1 MMGIIF
7 QLMFTTLAGMI
18 IPASVVV
25 PESTLVPA
33 VVVVENH
40 PEELLP
46 AYLLIPSIE
55 VNAAVEP
62 VGLTDKGAVGVPT
75 EPGILG
81 WFDKSVAPGDYGSAI
96 IDGHRGW
103 RDDISAVF
111 DHLDEVVIG
120 DTVIVINQTG
130 EVIPFEVYDIKTY
143 FPDESP
149 PEVFKPSTDTAFLN
163 LITCNGEWDS
173 ETGTATKRLVVFTKK
188 IDQ

>member
-1 MMGIIF
+1 
-7 QLMFTTLAGMI
+7 MFTTLAGI
-18 IPASVVV
+18 IVPASVVV
-25 PESTLVPA
+25 PESTLIPPS
-33 VVVVENH
+33 VVVETH

-75 EPGILG
+75 EPGLLG

-103 RDDISAVF
+103 RDDVSAVF
-111 DHLDEVVIG
+111 DHLDEVVID
-120 DTVIVINQTG
+120 DTVIVINNKG
-130 EVIPFEVYDIKTY
+130 EVLPFVVYDIKTY
-143 FPDESP
+143 LPNENP
-149 PEVFKPSTDTAFLN
+149 PEVFKSSDDTAFLN
-163 LITCNGEWDS
+163 LITCNGEWDA
-173 ETGTATKRLVVFTKK
+173 EAGTATKRLVVFTKR